1 MDAREKLDRFSKEV
15 IFDAAL
21 ASEATVSGVDEVES
35 GTVIGLMSCDRLSLI
50 RSKLPKKSCA
60 INKCT
65 SFGKLDFNAQ
75 VFLKLISVR
84 LASYQPYW
92 SFL

>member
-21 ASEATVSGVDEVES
+21 ASEAAISGVDEVES
-35 GTVIGLMSCDRLSLI
+35 GAVIGLMSCDRLSLI

-60 INKCT
+60 INKCRPIEE
-65 SFGKLDFNAQ
+65 LDFNAQ
-75 VFLKLISVR
+75 VFLKLISIR
-84 LASYQPYW
+84 
-92 SFL
+92 

>member
-1 MDAREKLDRFSKEV
+1 MDAREKLDRFSKDV

-60 INKCT
+60 INKCRPV
-65 SFGKLDFNAQ
+65 GELDFNTQ
-75 VFLKLISVR
+75 VFLKLICIR
-84 LASYQPYW
+84 
-92 SFL
+92 